1 MLFTRPLFLK
11 PGSIDQPCSQLL
23 SNNLLSYLNKRLC
36 QFADHSLCQQHLPS
50 LVLLIISIRLLAIPQ
65 IPRSFVLSVASTVS
79 ASATSSLSF
88 TVGLLSHIS
97 VPLWTMMLTN
107 AIHLY
112 IPVPHLAPSF
122 DFFSPLSPHCAS
134 RLHHNGLPP
143 SLHFINNITALFH
156 HRLYTHIRNIKT
168 FPAPFLCSTQLC
180 MRSFGHA

>member
-79 ASATSSLSF
+79 ASATSLSF
-88 TVGLLSHIS
+88 TRSSRACVNLLAR
-97 VPLWTMMLTN
+97 LTWRSQ
-107 AIHLY
+107 
-112 IPVPHLAPSF
+112 LAPGFITPS
-122 DFFSPLSPHCAS
+122 SKTK
-134 RLHHNGLPP
+134 GLTKRYPCCD
-143 SLHFINNITALFH
+143 
-156 HRLYTHIRNIKT
+156 HIRNIVSSAGLFGLLISVSNSHYFRKRTVDGVCEPGNAQT
-168 FPAPFLCSTQLC
+168 FTQGETL
-180 MRSFGHA
+180 

>member
-88 TVGLLSHIS
+88 T
-97 VPLWTMMLTN
+97 
-107 AIHLY
+107 
-112 IPVPHLAPSF
+112 LAPGFITPS
-122 DFFSPLSPHCAS
+122 SKTK
-134 RLHHNGLPP
+134 GLTKRYPCCD
-143 SLHFINNITALFH
+143 
-156 HRLYTHIRNIKT
+156 HIRNIVSSAGLFGLLISVSNSHYFRKRTVDGVCEPGNAQT
-168 FPAPFLCSTQLC
+168 FTQGETL
-180 MRSFGHA
+180 